1 MPNSDCSDACE
12 AGGWLTLLMASRQS
26 LMSHSASTLRWSA
39 GGSAVPADQI
49 RGMFG
54 FYADSSNY
62 QPISLA
68 WWTDRTIL
76 GFPRLRKAV

>member
-1 MPNSDCSDACE
+1 
-12 AGGWLTLLMASRQS
+12 MASRQS
-26 LMSHSASTLRWSA
+26 LMSHLASTLRWSA

-62 QPISLA
+62 RPISLA
-68 WWTDRTIL
+68 WWTDPTIL